1 MKRIYKI
8 ILAVLAV
15 IIVTLAVTCPGRRAH
30 REAITN
36 KFQSGIIKDLGIDAN
51 DPQNQKNLKIGEE
64 FMERVINPNLKVL
77 GYGVCII
84 GYLETV
90 KGRKRVSFGIL
101 GHVYLLDAEHL
112 HARLFEMGKPVENQ
126 KNKL

>member
-1 MKRIYKI
+1 MKRLYKI
-8 ILAVLAV
+8 LLAVLAV
-15 IIVTLAVTCPGRRAH
+15 IIVVLAVTCPGRRAH
-30 REAITN
+30 KDAVIN
-36 KFQSGIIKDLGIDAN
+36 KYQSGIIKDLGIDAN

-77 GYGVCII
+77 GYGVCSI

-90 KGRKRVSFGIL
+90 KGRKKISFGIL

-112 HARLFEMGKPVENQ
+112 HARLFEMGKPQTEKQ
-126 KNKL
+126 KN